1 MSYRGEANVDDTS
14 DFLPAYSGWFG
25 KSMVLLFVVSANPRL
40 TCASNY
46 SLIGKSIL
54 KRN

>member
-1 MSYRGEANVDDTS
+1 VDDTS

-40 TCASNY
+40 TSASNY